1 MPYKKIDFKFNLFDL
16 HEQIK
21 DLDYTDYI
29 AVKNEF
35 LTKARIAG
43 YTENRL
49 QMFWNR
55 TCAKMNKAYGFEKP
69 LSQEWK
75 NVRMRMYR
83 QNGTTLY

>member
-1 MPYKKIDFKFNLFDL
+1 MAYRKIDFKFNLHDL
-16 HEQIK
+16 YMQAK
-21 DLDYTDYI
+21 GLDYTDYI

-35 LTKARIAG
+35 LARARISG

-75 NVRMRMYR
+75 NVRMRLYR